1 MRNPKVPK
9 YTLTEEE
16 KERIVNELEEL
27 VNNPNISIRTEGIKD
42 SFLKYKY
49 IYTGK
54 MELQW
59 YRIVED
65 FIEVLKTKIE

>member
-49 IYTGK
+49 MYTGK

>member
-9 YTLTEEE
+9 YTLTEEK
-16 KERIVNELEEL
+16 KERIGIELEEL

-49 IYTGK
+49 
-54 MELQW
+54 
-59 YRIVED
+59 R
-65 FIEVLKTKIE
+65 

>member
-1 MRNPKVPK
+1 MKNPKVPE

-16 KERIVNELEEL
+16 KERVVNELEEL
-27 VNNPNISIRTEGIKD
+27 INNPNISIRTQGLKD

-49 IYTGK
+49 MYTGK

-59 YRIVED
+59 YRIAED
-65 FIEVLKTKIE
+65 FIEVLKAKIE